1 MADLCDYELDV
12 LRMLAGRGIS
22 LTWGA
27 AMGAALE
34 HLLGLR
40 LVSLENGAYVI
51 NDRGLAAL
59 ENPHA

>member
-34 HLLGLR
+34 ALK
-40 LVSLENGAYVI
+40 
-51 NDRGLAAL
+51 GLAAL

>member
-12 LRMLAGRGIS
+12 LRMLAGSTS
-22 LTWGA
+22 LPWGA